1 MAVRRVLVID
11 KWRRADALRQTS
23 TRLFFYFNSDKSGS
37 KIALKP
43 RLTCLDKCRTA
54 GGKQQGT
61 EAPLPAEP
69 HGQSAALSISPL
81 LFRHRLSA
89 RSVKGRFSFPVSY
102 PQLTRNLLK
111 VTKTPTATYPQ
122 ASRGGDA
129 LCPILPS
136 IPNGKPFGK

>member
-1 MAVRRVLVID
+1 MRSA
-11 KWRRADALRQTS
+11 KQAHAY
-23 TRLFFYFNSDKSGS
+23 YFGLNLGKSGA
-37 KIALKP
+37 KLRAKE
-43 RLTCLDKCRTA
+43 RFTCLNKCRTA

-69 HGQSAALSISPL
+69 LGQSAALSVFPL

-89 RSVKGRFSFPVSY
+89 RSVKGLFPFPISY

-111 VTKTPTATYPQ
+111 VTEIPTVTYPQ
-122 ASRGGDA
+122 TSRGVDI

-136 IPNGKPFGK
+136 IPSGRPFGK